1 MNRNMNMKK
10 PGTKYLDTKKLWR
23 WLLLAYMTLLSAP
36 GWAAISGTTQ
46 PASITIPLAQ
56 ATTMTVTWVVT
67 TNPPPVPPFTI
78 SSSSGLFSAPGLS
91 YPINTAIS
99 RVYTGPVGA
108 GPVTVFITEVV
119 SVPQQ
124 LSIQAIQAGFS
135 SISYSR
141 TFSDSV
147 SVGSVSANVQIGG
160 SGSAQFGISRMA
172 LEFDDG
178 AIVRVVPLKSRL
190 SATANV
196 SYVGSGSLNGYWE
209 IADPS
214 STSGTPIF
222 RQLLSVMQS
231 FGGGDLVKVTS
242 PVLPTEISGL
252 HMVRLRVS
260 APQPAFEPPVLYY
273 YVGEPK
279 PGIPLAFM
287 PVTVMNPPSQAYV
300 DSATQFSW
308 QPVKGARAYKIEI
321 FANPEVAINNL
332 PDIGGAPAA
341 EDPQLVRRALA
352 NPPMAGMMVAG
363 NQTQTTLSASTRAK
377 LQHQHSYFWRI
388 QAIGADG
395 ATVGEAQV
403 REIRVP

>member
-1 MNRNMNMKK
+1 MKK
-10 PGTKYLDTKKLWR
+10 PGIKYLDMKNLWR
-23 WLLLAYMTLLSAP
+23 WLLLTYMTLLSAP
-36 GWAAISGTTQ
+36 GWAVISGTTQ

-67 TNPPPVPPFTI
+67 SFPSPSPTFTI
-78 SSSSGLFSAPGLS
+78 SSPSGLFSAPGLT
-91 YPINTAIS
+91 YPINIPIS
-99 RVYTGPVGA
+99 RVVTGPVGTS
-108 GPVTVFITEVV
+108 VTTLITEVV
-119 SVPQQ
+119 SVPQE
-124 LSIQAIQAGFS
+124 LSILAIQAGVS
-135 SISYSR
+135 SLSYTR
-141 TFSDSV
+141 TFNDGV
-147 SVGSVSANVQIGG
+147 SPGVIAANVQVGG
-160 SGSAQFGISRMA
+160 SGAAQFGISRMA

-209 IADPS
+209 VADPS
-214 STSGTPIF
+214 STSGNPIF
-222 RQLLSVMQS
+222 RELISVTQS
-231 FGGGDLVKVTS
+231 FGGGDRVKVTS

-279 PGIPLAFM
+279 PGTPFAFM
-287 PVTVMNPPSQAYV
+287 PITVMNPPSQAYV

-308 QPVKGARAYKIEI
+308 QPVRGARAYKIEI
-321 FANPEVAINNL
+321 FSNPEVATNNL
-332 PDIGGAPAA
+332 PDMGGALAA
-341 EDPQLVRRALA
+341 EDPQLIRRALA
-352 NPPMAGMMVAG
+352 SPPMAGMMVAG
-363 NQTQTTLSASTRAK
+363 NQTRTTLSASTRAK
-377 LQHQHSYFWRI
+377 LQHQRSYFWRI

-403 REIRVP
+403 REIRIP

>member
-1 MNRNMNMKK
+1 MNKSMKI
-10 PGTKYLDTKKLWR
+10 PGLKYLDMENLWR

-36 GWAAISGTTQ
+36 GWAVISGTAQ

-56 ATTMTVTWVVT
+56 STTMTVTWVVT
-67 TNPPPVPPFTI
+67 SFPSPSPTFTI
-78 SSSSGLFSAPGLS
+78 SSPSGLFSAPGLA
-91 YPINTAIS
+91 YPINIPIS
-99 RVYTGPVGA
+99 RVVTGPVGTS
-108 GPVTVFITEVV
+108 VTTLITEVV
-119 SVPQQ
+119 SVPQE
-124 LSIQAIQAGFS
+124 LSILAIQAGVS
-135 SISYSR
+135 SLSYTR
-141 TFSDSV
+141 TFNDGV
-147 SVGSVSANVQIGG
+147 SPGVIAANVQVGG
-160 SGSAQFGISRMA
+160 SGAAQFGISRMA

-209 IADPS
+209 VADPS
-214 STSGTPIF
+214 STSGSPIF
-222 RQLLSVMQS
+222 RELISVTQS
-231 FGGGDLVKVTS
+231 FGGGDRVKVTS
-242 PVLPTEISGL
+242 PVLPTEIPGL

-279 PGIPLAFM
+279 PGTPFAFM
-287 PVTVMNPPSQAYV
+287 PMTVMNPPSQAYV

-321 FANPEVAINNL
+321 FSNPEVATNNL
-332 PDIGGAPAA
+332 PDIGGTLAA
-341 EDPQLVRRALA
+341 EDPQLIRRALA
-352 NPPMAGMMVAG
+352 STPMAGMMVAG
-363 NQTQTTLSASTRAK
+363 NQTRTTLSASTRAK
-377 LQHQHSYFWRI
+377 LQHQRSYFWRI

-403 REIRVP
+403 RAIRVP